1 MQRSPYTSRTR
12 GFVTAAFAVC
22 TLAGAGG
29 LASGGGLPAPLLR
42 YTFDEGTGQAL
53 DSGTAPNTAG
63 DLLGGATRSGDTPGG
78 SSPFALDLRTD
89 APFAHVLEGDAAD
102 LDGLG
107 QLTLTTWLK
116 VQTYTAGNN
125 RLSAKQGG
133 GANFDGFSWNMNA
146 TPVSGPVGPDN
157 FRLGLF
163 LGGSA
168 GFASVFSNDDVGAV
182 EWTFL
187 AATYDSTTS
196 EVKFFTGGVGTP
208 VTQVG
213 TTQALNAGVIDA
225 LAARYGVG
233 FTDAAPTAN
242 TSVLGLQDDVRVYGV
257 ALAAAQL
264 EQVRLQNVPEPA
276 GAALLAVVA
285 AAVAAATRRRRGRA
299 V

>member
-1 MQRSPYTSRTR
+1 L
-12 GFVTAAFAVC
+12 VTAASALCAF
-22 TLAGAGG
+22 AGAVGA
-29 LASGGGLPAPLLR
+29 ASGGLPTPLLR
-42 YTFDEGTGQAL
+42 YTFDETAGQAL
-53 DSGTAPNTAG
+53 DTGTAPNTPG
-63 DLLGGATRSGDTPGG
+63 DLLGGATRSNDTPGG
-78 SSPFALDLRTD
+78 FSPFALDLRTD
-89 APFAHVLEGDAAD
+89 SPFAHVLEGDAAD
-102 LDGLG
+102 LDGLA

-116 VQTYTAGNN
+116 VETYTAGNN
-125 RLSAKQGG
+125 RLSAKQNG

-168 GFASVFSNDDVGAV
+168 GFASSFSDDDVGAV

-196 EVKFFTGGVGTP
+196 QVKFFSGGLGTP

-213 TTQALNAGVIDA
+213 TTQTLSAGVIDG
-225 LAARYGVG
+225 LTARYGVG

-257 ALAAAQL
+257 ALDAAAL
-264 EQVRLQNVPEPA
+264 EQVRLENVPEPA
-276 GAALLAVVA
+276 GAALFAGVAVCVTA
-285 AAVAAATRRRRGRA
+285 GTRRRRRRDR
-299 V
+299 